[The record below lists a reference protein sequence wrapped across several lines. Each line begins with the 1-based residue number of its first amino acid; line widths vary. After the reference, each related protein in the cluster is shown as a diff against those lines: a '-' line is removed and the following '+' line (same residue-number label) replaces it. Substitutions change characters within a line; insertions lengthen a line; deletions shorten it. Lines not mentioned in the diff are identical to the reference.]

1 MEALFEI
8 EKNILTVEDAL
19 AAFEMTNLG
28 YTHKFVAGSSD
39 VACKI
44 CYEAEDKH

>member
-28 YTHKFVAGSSD
+28 YIHKFVAGSSG
-39 VACKI
+39 VTCKI
-44 CYEAEDKH
+44 CYEAEEKH